1 MTQVIRLDTL
11 DKKPKLWNV
20 AALTAALAVAVGAL
34 ILTGAHEHA
43 VAISVL
49 FDVYYFTVAALLVR
63 AFIRQIRYNLYSY
76 NTVFY
81 IGFAIFTIFV
91 AVTNVIL
98 TVNMI
103 KEPGVYYHSETLFIA
118 LESAKNYI
126 ILTSPFLAV
135 FCIALC
141 ASNISL
147 IIHEGFRP
155 VNVLGIILSF
165 LLAGG
170 AVFIYAFDYAVSGSE
185 TEVMIHDIVTNI
197 VAAIYLYFECM
208 LIGVIVGDAIAVRHE
223 PERNKDFLII
233 LGCRV
238 KKDGTPSPILRG
250 RIDRAIAFYRK
261 QKEETGKELT
271 FIPSGGKGSD
281 ETVSESASMKRYLME
296 QGIPEERI
304 IEENRSTDTF
314 ENMKFSKEIIDSAS
328 ADAKVAYSTTN
339 YHVFRSGIFAR
350 RVKMRAE
357 GMGAK
362 TKWYFWPNAAVREF
376 AGLVT
381 KHRVKQALIL
391 GGMIAFYI
399 IFTFISYKS

>member
-1 MTQVIRLDTL
+1 MIKLDTL

-34 ILTGAHEHA
+34 ILTGAHKHA

-81 IGFAIFTIFV
+81 IGFAIFTLFV

-135 FCIALC
+135 FCVVLC

-208 LIGVIVGDAIAVRHE
+208 LIGVIVGDAIAARHE

-238 KKDGTPSPILRG
+238 KKDGTPAPILRG

-261 QKEETGKELT
+261 QKDETGKELT

-281 ETVSESASMKRYLME
+281 EVISESGSMKRYLME
-296 QGIPEERI
+296 HGIPEERI

-314 ENMKFSKEIIDSAS
+314 ENMEFSKKIIDSVS
-328 ADAKVAYSTTN
+328 PGAKVAYATTN

-357 GMGAK
+357 GIGAK

-399 IFTFISYKS
+399 VFTLIAYKA